1 MSRRGDALDPRLML
15 ARPDL
20 AAASLEGIVSA
31 GRYEPSR
38 PMRVT
43 APLAPFR
50 RAPDPAGELVDELL
64 YGEAFE
70 ALADDGGFVWGQ
82 ARRDG
87 VVGFVPA
94 AALAP
99 ASGSPTHRVAAI
111 STDAFA
117 APSIETAATGPFS
130 LNALVR
136 IEAEDGPFGRAADG
150 GWFRMEHLAPIGRF
164 ERDPAL
170 VAERFVAAPYLQG
183 GRTSAGLDAAAL
195 IQQAHYACGRGFPRD
210 ADQQI
215 AEGREIGRG
224 ELARGDLV
232 GWRGHIGLLLDAGRL
247 IHASPDHM
255 AVAIEPLDEA
265 IARFEA
271 AERGPAVFRRL

>member
-1 MSRRGDALDPRLML
+1 MSRRDAPDPRLTL
-15 ARPDL
+15 ARTDL
-20 AAASLEGIVSA
+20 AAASLEGIVAA

-43 APLAPFR
+43 APVAPIR
-50 RAPDPAGELVDELL
+50 RAPDLASEWMDELI

-70 ALADDGGFVWGQ
+70 ALVDDGGFVWGQ

-87 VVGFVPA
+87 YVGFVPA
-94 AALAP
+94 VALAP
-99 ASGSPTHRVAAI
+99 ASGSPTHRVAQI
-111 STDAFA
+111 RTRAFA
-117 APSIETAATGPFS
+117 APSIEAAATGPFS

-136 IEAEDGPFGRAADG
+136 IEAEDGLFGRAADG

-170 VAERFVAAPYLQG
+170 VAERFVGAPYLQG
-183 GRTSAGLDAAAL
+183 GRTSAGLDGAAL
-195 IQQAHYACGRGFPRD
+195 IQQALYACGHAFPRD
-210 ADQQI
+210 ADQQL

-224 ELARGDLV
+224 ELARGDLL
-232 GWRGHIGLLLDAGRL
+232 GWRGHVGLSVGTGRL
-247 IHASPDHM
+247 IHASADHM
-255 AVAIEPLDEA
+255 AVVIEPLDEA

-271 AERGPAVFRRL
+271 GGGGPTVFRRV

>member
-1 MSRRGDALDPRLML
+1 MSRDAAPDPRLTL
-15 ARPDL
+15 ARTDL
-20 AAASLEGIVSA
+20 AAASLEGIVAA

-43 APLAPFR
+43 APVAPIQ
-50 RAPDPAGELVDELL
+50 RAPDLASERVDELL

-70 ALADDGGFVWGQ
+70 ALADEGGFVWGQ

-87 VVGFVPA
+87 YVGFVPA

-99 ASGSPTHRVAAI
+99 AGVALTHRVAAI

-117 APSIETAATGPFS
+117 APSIEATATGPFS

-136 IEAEDGPFGRAADG
+136 IEAEDGPFGRAVGA
-150 GWFRMEHLAPIGRF
+150 GWFRMADLAPIGRF
-164 ERDPAL
+164 DRDPAL
-170 VAERFVAAPYLQG
+170 VAERFVGAPYLQG
-183 GRTSAGLDAAAL
+183 GRTSAGLDGAAL
-195 IQQAHYACGRGFPRD
+195 IQQALYACGRAFPRD
-210 ADQQI
+210 ADLQL

-224 ELARGDLV
+224 ELDRGDLV

-247 IHASPDHM
+247 IHASADHG
-255 AVAIEPLDEA
+255 AVVVEPLDEA

-271 AERGPAVFRRL
+271 DGRGSALFRRL